1 MNSTVSIVVPAFNNA
16 AYIERTMDS
25 ILAQTHHDLEI
36 IVADHASTDSTWE
49 TLQRYA
55 VDPRVTLLTTE
66 AGGGALANWNRV
78 SQAATGDF
86 IKLVCGDDLIYPE
99 LVAEQYEAL
108 TSHPKATL
116 TASARDII
124 DANDDLVLRNRGL
137 AGLSGPIDG
146 RAAVRQ
152 TIVSGTN
159 IFGEPG
165 CVMMRRKT
173 LEKVGWWDSTF
184 PYLIDETTYSRVLFE
199 GDFIAVPRSL
209 AGFRIS
215 ESQWSVRLAKSQ
227 STQAAAFH
235 HWVFNEYPGVISR
248 ADLVRGNLAAS
259 AMAILRRLAYIVL
272 KHRMSLNENHK

>member
-1 MNSTVSIVVPAFNNA
+1 MSSTVSIVVPAYNNA
-16 AYIERTMDS
+16 ASIERTMDS
-25 ILAQTHHDLEI
+25 ILAQTYHDLEI

-49 TLQRYA
+49 ALQKYA
-55 VDPRVTLLTTE
+55 ADPRVTLLTTK

-108 TSHPKATL
+108 MAHPQATL

-124 DANDDLVLRNRGL
+124 DANDALVAKNRGL
-137 AGLSGPIDG
+137 AGLRGPVDG

-165 CVMMRRKT
+165 CVMMKRET

-199 GDFIAVPRSL
+199 GDFVAVPRSL
-209 AGFRIS
+209 AAFRIS
-215 ESQWSVRLAKSQ
+215 DTQWSVRLAKSQ
-227 STQAAAFH
+227 SAQAAAFH
-235 HWVFNEYPGVISR
+235 NWVFSEYPGVISR
-248 ADLVRGNLAAS
+248 VDLVRGNLAAS
-259 AMAILRRLAYIVL
+259 GMAIVRRLAYIVL
-272 KHRMSLNENHK
+272 KRRMSLDEKHK

>member
-1 MNSTVSIVVPAFNNA
+1 MSSTVSIVVPAYNNA

-36 IVADHASTDSTWE
+36 IVADHASTDNTWE

-55 VDPRVTLLTTE
+55 GDPRVTLLTTE

-108 TSHPKATL
+108 MAHPQATL

-124 DANDDLVLRNRGL
+124 DANDALVAKNRGL
-137 AGLSGPIDG
+137 AGLRGPVDG

-165 CVMMRRKT
+165 CVMMRRET

-199 GDFIAVPRSL
+199 GDFVAVPRSL
-209 AGFRIS
+209 AAFRIS
-215 ESQWSVRLAKSQ
+215 DTQWSVRLAKSQ
-227 STQAAAFH
+227 SAQAAAFH
-235 HWVFNEYPGVISR
+235 NWVFSEYPGVISR
-248 ADLVRGNLAAS
+248 VDLVRGNLAAS
-259 AMAILRRLAYIVL
+259 GMAIVRRLAYIVL
-272 KHRMSLNENHK
+272 KRRMSLDEKHK